1 MWGWAWGSR
10 QEVGVIWP
18 SAVHSAEYNFEV
30 GIFDVCRVKYIY
42 VLVSH
47 YAEDCAWDFVE
58 RMSTSEASLARLCTL
73 PYVSSHSPAINT
85 LMTLERATSSWNG
98 STNVTEHDFAQ
109 TPQTPT
115 LYKPSPSNPIW
126 FLNDWRYYV
135 FQISDVFARW
145 EVVPS
150 GCEEDIWHTR
160 SLRVTYLGFQDISL
174 DRVMVGWRIAS
185 GRYVARNWQQ
195 LLTCQ
200 HATPLSGSQA
210 QLSAPLA
217 FGLGNPWH
225 KKPACFI

>member
-1 MWGWAWGSR
+1 MF
-10 QEVGVIWP
+10 
-18 SAVHSAEYNFEV
+18 AESNIY
-30 GIFDVCRVKYIY
+30 IYIYIY

-58 RMSTSEASLARLCTL
+58 RMSTSEASLARLCTP

-174 DRVMVGWRIAS
+174 WSSDGRLKNSIWKVCVDSRLGIDNNFSRANMPHPFLDHKLSSPLHWPSGWA
-185 GRYVARNWQQ
+185 
-195 LLTCQ
+195 LTEI
-200 HATPLSGSQA
+200 TS
-210 QLSAPLA
+210 
-217 FGLGNPWH
+217 H
-225 KKPACFI
+225 KISSLIF